1 MFFESLKIFF
11 SRDPEV
17 ILAVLVALAGWFFV
31 NRSDYEVHKKWG
43 RR

>member
-17 ILAVLVALAGWFFV
+17 IIAVLIALVSWFFM

-43 RR
+43 RK